1 MNKVDNRNY
10 HTKYFQERIGDYC
23 RMFGYHLSG
32 RHCGGH
38 GEGGGKKMKDQISNR
53 NKGFF
58 PEGMTQGQKTLM
70 GFTLFFL
77 LVFCYII
84 ARADVQLPALG

>member
-1 MNKVDNRNY
+1 MQNIFRKGLATIAVCLAIICPAATVADMAR
-10 HTKYFQERIGDYC
+10 
-23 RMFGYHLSG
+23 
-32 RHCGGH
+32 
-38 GEGGGKKMKDQISNR
+38 GGGKKMKDQISNR